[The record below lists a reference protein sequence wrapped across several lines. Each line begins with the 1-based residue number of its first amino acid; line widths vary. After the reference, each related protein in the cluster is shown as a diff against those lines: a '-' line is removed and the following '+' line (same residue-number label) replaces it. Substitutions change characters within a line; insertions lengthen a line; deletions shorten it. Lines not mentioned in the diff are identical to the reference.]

1 MKKLIG
7 TIVTVYLVLS
17 VPSLL
22 GIGRVIDWVPEA
34 TILQIIHVT
43 VVEGLTENFF
53 LKCMISI
60 TISFFIRIFLMKR
73 TYT

>member
-7 TIVTVYLVLS
+7 TIVTVYLLLS

-22 GIGRVIDWVPEA
+22 GIGRVIDWIPEA
-34 TILQIIHVT
+34 TILRIIQVT
-43 VVEGLTENFF
+43 VVEALTEDFF
-53 LKCMISI
+53 PKSMISI
-60 TISFFIRIFLMKR
+60 TISLFIRTFLIKR

>member
-7 TIVTVYLVLS
+7 TIVTVYLLLS

-34 TILQIIHVT
+34 TTLQIIHVT
-43 VVEGLTENFF
+43 VVEALTEDFF
-53 LKCMISI
+53 LKSTIAI
-60 TISFFIRIFLMKR
+60 TISLFIRTFLIKR

>member
-7 TIVTVYLVLS
+7 TIVTVYLLLS

-34 TILQIIHVT
+34 TIL
-43 VVEGLTENFF
+43 
-53 LKCMISI
+53 
-60 TISFFIRIFLMKR
+60 
-73 TYT
+73 

>member
-7 TIVTVYLVLS
+7 TIVTVYLLLS

-60 TISFFIRIFLMKR
+60 TISLFIRIFLMKR

>member
-7 TIVTVYLVLS
+7 TIVTVYLLLS

-34 TILQIIHVT
+34 TTLQIIHVT
-43 VVEGLTENFF
+43 VVEGVTENFF

-60 TISFFIRIFLMKR
+60 TISLFIRIFLMKL
-73 TYT
+73 T

>member
-7 TIVTVYLVLS
+7 TIVTVYLLLS

-34 TILQIIHVT
+34 TILQIIYVT
-43 VVEGLTENFF
+43 VVEALTEDFF
-53 LKCMISI
+53 LKSTIAI
-60 TISFFIRIFLMKR
+60 TISLFIRTFLIKR